1 MIAEQNLSIVKKAKQ
16 LLVGGKEHSCAY
28 CAYLYEAD
36 HNTCLYDR
44 HIIKDV
50 NNKTCIHWK

>member
-16 LLVGGKEHSCAY
+16 LLADGKEHSCAR
-28 CAYLYEAD
+28 CIYLAKTR
-36 HNTCLYDR
+36 NNMCLYDR